1 LEADPSQFSVWPIGF
16 GGYGYGNYYGNRE
29 LNNDT
34 ERPGGEMTQYTL
46 LPPSNVTDASANNF
60 ALLGDI
66 NSVDSVYQS
75 LIVDCGVMDTL
86 GSNFTV
92 NPDQTAAYYRGSS
105 FALLLD
111 GYDNG
116 QPNITD
122 TDGNST
128 QVTTPLAPLPSTVD
142 TAYFNCLNTSIGNNV
157 PLVDATSD
165 GALSSKVAPLH
176 VILCLPALL
185 VALLLSVL

>member
-1 LEADPSQFSVWPIGF
+1 MRLNAVWPIAF
-16 GGYGYGNYYGNRE
+16 GGYGYGNYYGSRE

-34 ERPGGEMTQYTL
+34 ERPGGGMSQYTL
-46 LPPSNVTDASANNF
+46 VPPANVTDAGANKF
-60 ALLGDI
+60 ALFGDL

-75 LIVDCGVMDTL
+75 LISDCGVGNTL
-86 GSNFTV
+86 GSNFTI
-92 NPDQTAAYYRGSS
+92 NPNQTTAYYRGSS

-128 QVTTPLAPLPSTVD
+128 QVATPLAPLPSTVD
-142 TAYFNCLNTSIGNNV
+142 VAYFNCLNSSIGNTV

-165 GALSSKVAPLH
+165 GALSSQVADLH
-176 VILCLPALL
+176 TILCLPALL
-185 VALLLSVL
+185 VALLLSVM